1 MRQFKFTTDQE
12 SEEYCLRIVQK
23 MVSLFNISEDEALDR
38 LNQNFSD
45 QVIVGDDL
53 PFYHET
59 SEYWAKS
66 IYYEPGVYWW
76 LGEDGLKPRPC
87 P

>member
-1 MRQFKFTTDQE
+1 MNKFLFITDHD
-12 SEEYCLRIVQK
+12 SEEYCVQIVRE
-23 MVSLFNISEDEALDR
+23 MVSLFGITEDEALGR
-38 LNQNFSD
+38 LNQAFAD

-53 PFYHET
+53 PFYHEMPT
-59 SEYWAKS
+59 YWAKS

-76 LGEDGLKPRPC
+76 LSEQGLKSRPY